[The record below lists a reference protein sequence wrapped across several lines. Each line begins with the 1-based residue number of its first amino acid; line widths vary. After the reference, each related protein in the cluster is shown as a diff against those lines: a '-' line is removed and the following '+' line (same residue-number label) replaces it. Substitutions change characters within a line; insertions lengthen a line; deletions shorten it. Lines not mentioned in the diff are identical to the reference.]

1 MKYLYFSAP
10 WCGPCKQLA
19 PKMEL
24 VAEANITVE
33 KILVDSDA
41 ETTEKY
47 GIRNIPTVVLI
58 DENGVEL
65 ERFVGV
71 NPVEFY
77 LEKWENHVN

>member
-24 VAEANITVE
+24 VAEANIPVE
-33 KILVDSDA
+33 KILVDVDA

-58 DENGVEL
+58 DENGTEL

-77 LEKWENHVN
+77 LEKFENHAN

>member
-33 KILVDSDA
+33 KILVDSDT
-41 ETTEKY
+41 ETTQKY

-58 DENGVEL
+58 DENGTEL

-71 NPVEFY
+71 NTVGFY
-77 LEKWENHVN
+77 LEKFENHAN

>member
-33 KILVDSDA
+33 KILVDSDT
-41 ETTEKY
+41 ETTQKY

>member
-24 VAEANITVE
+24 VAESVTVE

-47 GIRNIPTVVLI
+47 GIRNIPTVLLI
-58 DENGVEL
+58 DENGTEL

-77 LEKWENHVN
+77 LEKFTNHVN

>member
-33 KILVDSDA
+33 KILVD
-41 ETTEKY
+41 ENQEITQQF
-47 GIRNIPTVVLI
+47 GVRNIPTVVLI
-58 DENGVEL
+58 DENEKEI

-71 NPVEFY
+71 NSVEFY
-77 LEKWENHVN
+77 LEKFKEHAN

>member
-24 VAEANITVE
+24 VAESVAVE

-41 ETTEKY
+41 ETTQKY

>member
-24 VAEANITVE
+24 VAEANIPVE
-33 KILVDSDA
+33 KILVDADV

-47 GIRNIPTVVLI
+47 GIRNIPTVLLI
-58 DENGVEL
+58 DENGTEL

-77 LEKWENHVN
+77 LEKFENHAN

>member
-24 VAEANITVE
+24 VAEAVAVE
-33 KILVDSDA
+33 KILVDSDT

-65 ERFVGV
+65 ERIVGAH
-71 NPVEFY
+71 PVEFY
-77 LEKWENHVN
+77 LEKFENHAN

>member
-33 KILVDSDA
+33 KILVDSDT

>member
-24 VAEANITVE
+24 VAEKVTVE
-33 KILVDSDA
+33 KILVDADA

-47 GIRNIPTVVLI
+47 GIRNIPTVILI
-58 DENGVEL
+58 DEKGNEL
-65 ERFVGV
+65 ERFAGV

-77 LEKWENHVN
+77 LEKFENHVN

>member
-24 VAEANITVE
+24 VAESVTVE
-33 KILVDSDA
+33 KILVDSDT

-77 LEKWENHVN
+77 LEKWENHAN

>member
-41 ETTEKY
+41 ETTQKY

-58 DENGVEL
+58 DENGTEL

-71 NPVEFY
+71 NTVGFY
-77 LEKWENHVN
+77 LEKFENHAN

>member
-24 VAEANITVE
+24 VAEKITVE

-47 GIRNIPTVVLI
+47 GIRNIPTVLLI
-58 DENGVEL
+58 DENGTEL

-77 LEKWENHVN
+77 LEKFTNHVN

>member
-1 MKYLYFSAP
+1 
-10 WCGPCKQLA
+10 
-19 PKMEL
+19 MEL
-24 VAEANITVE
+24 VAEANIPVE
-33 KILVDSDA
+33 KILVDADA

-58 DENGVEL
+58 DENGTEL

-77 LEKWENHVN
+77 LEKFENHAN

>member
-33 KILVDSDA
+33 KILVDADA
-41 ETTEKY
+41 ETTQKY
-47 GIRNIPTVVLI
+47 GIRNIPTVLLI
-58 DENGVEL
+58 DENGTEL

-77 LEKWENHVN
+77 LEKWENHAN

>member
-24 VAEANITVE
+24 VAESVSVE
-33 KILVDSDA
+33 KILVDSDP
-41 ETTEKY
+41 ETSEKY
-47 GIRNIPTVVLI
+47 GIRNIPAVILI

-65 ERFVGV
+65 ERFLGV
-71 NPVEFY
+71 NTVEFY
-77 LEKWENHVN
+77 LEKFNNHVK

>member
-33 KILVDSDA
+33 KILVDSDT

-58 DENGVEL
+58 DENGTEL

-71 NPVEFY
+71 NPVGFY
-77 LEKWENHVN
+77 LEKFQNHVN

>member
-33 KILVDSDA
+33 KILVDSDT

-58 DENGVEL
+58 DENGTEL

-77 LEKWENHVN
+77 LEKFQNHVN

>member
-33 KILVDSDA
+33 KILVDSDT

-77 LEKWENHVN
+77 HEKWENHVN

>member
-24 VAEANITVE
+24 VAEANVPVE
-33 KILVDSDA
+33 KILVDADA
-41 ETTEKY
+41 ETTQKY
-47 GIRNIPTVVLI
+47 GIRNIPTVLLI
-58 DENGVEL
+58 DENGTEL

-77 LEKWENHVN
+77 LEKFQNHVN

>member
-33 KILVDSDA
+33 KILVDSDT
-41 ETTEKY
+41 ETTQKY
-47 GIRNIPTVVLI
+47 GIRNIPTVILI
-58 DENGVEL
+58 NENGTEL

-71 NPVEFY
+71 NTVGFY
-77 LEKWENHVN
+77 LEKFENHAN

>member
-10 WCGPCKQLA
+10 WCSPCKQLA
-19 PKMEL
+19 PNMEL
-24 VAEANITVE
+24 VAESVTVE
-33 KILVDSDA
+33 KILVDNDT
-41 ETTEKY
+41 ETTQKY

-58 DENGVEL
+58 DENETEI

-77 LEKWENHVN
+77 LEKFQRHVK

>member
-24 VAEANITVE
+24 VAESVTVE
-33 KILVDSDA
+33 KILVDSDT

-58 DENGVEL
+58 NENGVEL

-77 LEKWENHVN
+77 LEKFENHAN

>member
-10 WCGPCKQLA
+10 WCSPCKQLA

-24 VAEANITVE
+24 VAESVSVE
-33 KILVDSDA
+33 KILVDSDV
-41 ETTEKY
+41 ETSQKY
-47 GIRNIPTVVLI
+47 GIRNIPAVVLI

-71 NPVEFY
+71 NTVEFY
-77 LEKWENHVN
+77 LEKFQNHVK

>member
-24 VAEANITVE
+24 VAESVTVE
-33 KILVDSDA
+33 KILVDSDT

-77 LEKWENHVN
+77 LEKFENHAN

>member
-24 VAEANITVE
+24 VAETVTVE
-33 KILVDSDA
+33 KILVDSDT

-47 GIRNIPTVVLI
+47 GIRNVPTVVLI
-58 DENGVEL
+58 DENENEI

-71 NPVEFY
+71 NTAEFY
-77 LEKWENHVN
+77 LEKFNNHAN

>member
-24 VAEANITVE
+24 VAESVAVE
-33 KILVDSDA
+33 KILVDSDT
-41 ETTEKY
+41 ETTQKY